1 MADQQKAE
9 KKTREKETPA
19 KKVKPS
25 EAKAAEPAAE
35 VVSPPAA
42 PAIVAP
48 RTKSVKIAKLLPKNK
63 HRLPRR
69 LKKAQ
74 RKGAASLQPR

>member
-1 MADQQKAE
+1 MADEQEGE
-9 KKTREKETPA
+9 KKISKKDTTK
-19 KKVKPS
+19 KKVQAG

-42 PAIVAP
+42 TSRVALP
-48 RTKSVKIAKLLPKNK
+48 KKSMKKAKLLPKNK

-69 LKKAQ
+69 QKKAQ
-74 RKGAASLQPR
+74 QKAAIHLQK

>member
-9 KKTREKETPA
+9 KKTRDKETPT

-25 EAKAAEPAAE
+25 EPKAGEPAAE

-42 PAIVAP
+42 PASVAP
-48 RTKSVKIAKLLPKNK
+48 RQKSAKIPKLTPKNK

-74 RKGAASLQPR
+74 RKGAAAQQLK